1 MCNRIVNRTAQTHE
15 ESITALLAACAPI
28 TYRQFPLRLYQINTK
43 FRDELKPRFGLMR
56 AKEFLMKD
64 GYTFDVDRPAAVR
77 TYELMRQTYDRL
89 FEAIGVPWV
98 AVQAATGTIGGTLSH
113 EYQFPAAVGEDQLLT
128 CAQCGHATNVELLDG
143 GGEGGAAVACGRCGS
158 AEPLRRSAG
167 IEVAHTFLLEQR
179 YTRPLGATFVQA
191 NGKPAAL
198 WMGCYGIGITRLIAA
213 SVECMSTAAAA
224 ASDAAPDADA
234 AERMRWPPALA
245 PFSVCVIP
253 PKAGSREEAAVAP
266 FAEQLYER
274 LSAPDGGGCVD
285 DVIVDDRTG
294 LTIGRRLLEAKR
306 FGYPIVVVAGPK
318 AAPGAAA
325 EARFEFHRTLSG
337 GYAELTLDDVV
348 AETRR
353 LTAAWR

>member
-1 MCNRIVNRTAQTHE
+1 
-15 ESITALLAACAPI
+15 
-28 TYRQFPLRLYQINTK
+28 
-43 FRDELKPRFGLMR
+43 MR

-64 GYTFDVDRPAAVR
+64 CYTFDVDRPAAVR

-113 EYQFPAAVGEDQLLT
+113 EYQFPTTIGEDELLS
-128 CAQCGHATNVELLDG
+128 CAQCGHASNVELLDDNCSG
-143 GGEGGAAVACGRCGS
+143 NAACGQCGS
-158 AEPLRRSAG
+158 AEPLQRSAG

-179 YTRPLGATFVQA
+179 YTKPLGATFMQT

-213 SVECMSTAAAA
+213 SVECMAATAA
-224 ASDAAPDADA
+224 STDAGA
-234 AERMRWPPALA
+234 AEMMRWPPALA

-253 PKAGSREEAAVAP
+253 PKAGSREEATVAP
-266 FAEQLYER
+266 YTEQLYER

-318 AAPGAAA
+318 ASNGGA
-325 EARFEFHRTLSG
+325 EARFEFHQTLTG

-353 LTAAWR
+353 LMASER

>member
-1 MCNRIVNRTAQTHE
+1 MIAVLIISHSNTAQTHE

-64 GYTFDVDRPAAVR
+64 CYTFDVDRPAAVR
-77 TYELMRQTYDRL
+77 TYELMRQTYAGL

-98 AVQAATGTIGGTLSH
+98 AVQAATGSIGGTMSH
-113 EYQFPAAVGEDQLLT
+113 EYQFPSSVGEDALLT
-128 CAQCGHATNVELLDG
+128 CTQCGHASNVELLGGDGRPAAAAAACAQCGTT
-143 GGEGGAAVACGRCGS
+143 AA
-158 AEPLRRSAG
+158 PQRSAG

-179 YTRPLGATFVQA
+179 YTKPLGATYLQA

-213 SVECMSTAAAA
+213 SVECLQATRG
-224 ASDAAPDADA
+224 DCGEADM
-234 AERMRWPPALA
+234 MRWPTALA

-253 PKAGSREEAAVAP
+253 PKSGSHEEAAVAP
-266 FAEQLYER
+266 LTAHIYER
-274 LSAPDGGGCVD
+274 LSAANGGGCED

-318 AAPGAAA
+318 AANGAD
-325 EARFEFHRTLSG
+325 ARFEFHQTMTG

-353 LTAAWR
+353 LTAFQ